1 MLVKINSFALLGIE
15 VVRVTVEVNVASR
28 GFPSFDIVGMP
39 NKSIAE
45 SRERVKTAIQNSG
58 MDFPSTR
65 KIIVNLAPADIP
77 KEGTLYDLSIAVGII
92 SIVKGFT
99 VPQNGLY
106 FGELS
111 LDGSVRHTKG
121 AFLAALHSKDTDIR
135 NLFLPCDSAGEAS
148 VVNGINVYG
157 VKSINELVNHL
168 SGVKLLNI
176 HSKGSQ
182 TLSNALGI
190 ETRQSYVLNE
200 VIGQMQAKRALEVAA
215 AGGHNILLVGS
226 PGVGKTML
234 AKAFSQLLPPLSPEE
249 SYEVTRIYSVA
260 GYIPPGGSLVTMRPF
275 RSPHHTVSYAGF
287 IGGGNPVKPGE
298 ISLSHRGVLFMDE
311 ITEFPRNIL
320 EGLRQ
325 PMEDGTITIARS
337 GRIISLPSRFMLFAA
352 CNPCPCGYLWHPKN
366 KCSCSPAE
374 VEKYKRKLSGPIL
387 DRIDILC
394 RMRDLEDSLV
404 HVSSVKKI
412 QDSDSNSLQRIEIA
426 RNCQMKRFE
435 KEGIT
440 FNSEMNNRQIE
451 NYCSLQVETGN
462 LLSRAV
468 DFYGLSARAYFKAI
482 KVARTIADLEG
493 SDSIKPSHI
502 AESLQFKTTEI

>member
-311 ITEFPRNIL
+311 IN
-320 EGLRQ
+320 
-325 PMEDGTITIARS
+325 
-337 GRIISLPSRFMLFAA
+337 
-352 CNPCPCGYLWHPKN
+352 
-366 KCSCSPAE
+366 
-374 VEKYKRKLSGPIL
+374 
-387 DRIDILC
+387 
-394 RMRDLEDSLV
+394 
-404 HVSSVKKI
+404 
-412 QDSDSNSLQRIEIA
+412 
-426 RNCQMKRFE
+426 
-435 KEGIT
+435 
-440 FNSEMNNRQIE
+440 
-451 NYCSLQVETGN
+451 
-462 LLSRAV
+462 
-468 DFYGLSARAYFKAI
+468 
-482 KVARTIADLEG
+482 
-493 SDSIKPSHI
+493 
-502 AESLQFKTTEI
+502 